1 MVLRK
6 KNRDRSYK
14 WTQTCKSN
22 ERFREAVSLKA
33 ALTGIKP
40 LVPSGSCFTIVFFK
54 FACKLWKAASLF
66 ATKRPHFQ
74 AHTSAAAR
82 EALFCCSHPACIYYQ
97 GTFYTHITH
106 FTLFFPCVLKTH
118 SWVEFVL
125 LWLNV
130 SGAKLSRDECC
141 RDMYILVCPDDKLR
155 CVCVFTPSLKGWA
168 AAFLI
173 EVMNPHHSDI
183 LSKCVCVCACLR
195 CDVLT
200 LTCWCSKGRSSARA
214 VTVTGKYD

>member
-1 MVLRK
+1 MESRIVIRNK
-6 KNRDRSYK
+6 TAS
-14 WTQTCKSN
+14 
-22 ERFREAVSLKA
+22 F
-33 ALTGIKP
+33 
-40 LVPSGSCFTIVFFK
+40 SG
-54 FACKLWKAASLF
+54 
-66 ATKRPHFQ
+66 
-74 AHTSAAAR
+74 
-82 EALFCCSHPACIYYQ
+82 
-97 GTFYTHITH
+97 THIGSHERSIVLLLPSCLYLLSGDFLHSHYSGYH

-200 LTCWCSKGRSSARA
+200 LTRWCSKGRRSSARA
-214 VTVTGKYD
+214 VTVMGKYD

>member
-1 MVLRK
+1 MESRIVIRNK
-6 KNRDRSYK
+6 TAS
-14 WTQTCKSN
+14 
-22 ERFREAVSLKA
+22 F
-33 ALTGIKP
+33 
-40 LVPSGSCFTIVFFK
+40 SG
-54 FACKLWKAASLF
+54 
-66 ATKRPHFQ
+66 
-74 AHTSAAAR
+74 
-82 EALFCCSHPACIYYQ
+82 
-97 GTFYTHITH
+97 THISSRGRSIVLLLPSCLYLLSGDFLHSHYSGYH

-200 LTCWCSKGRSSARA
+200 LTCWCGKGRSSARA